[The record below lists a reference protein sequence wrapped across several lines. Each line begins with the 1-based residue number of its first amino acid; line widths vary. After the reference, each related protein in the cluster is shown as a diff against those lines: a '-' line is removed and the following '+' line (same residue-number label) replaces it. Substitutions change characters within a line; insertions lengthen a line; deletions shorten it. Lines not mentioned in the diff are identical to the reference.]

1 VTSLPAVKLGFIGA
15 GNMAS
20 ALARGIGEPVLV
32 SDIDSA
38 KAQALAEELGGEAV
52 SSNARVAELADAVV
66 LCHKPAQLD
75 EVAADVAGRASA
87 VVSILAAVTTA
98 RLEQAFPDTPVY
110 RFIPNLPAEV
120 RQGVLCYVPGPSAS
134 QGPEAEVLELFG
146 RAGAVIALD
155 SEPLIEPAMALMSC
169 GPAFMALVAESFAD
183 AGARYGLDRG
193 DAVRMTVET
202 MAGTAAYLREHG
214 YDTETIRTRVA
225 TPGGTTE
232 RGLLLLEERGLRDVC
247 AAAVDA
253 VVEATRR

>member
-20 ALARGIGEPVLV
+20 ALARGIGVPVLV
-32 SDIDSA
+32 FDIDTA
-38 KAQALAEELGGEAV
+38 KAQALARELGGEAV
-52 SSNARVAELADAVV
+52 GSNAELAERADVVV
-66 LCHKPAQLD
+66 LCHKPKQLD
-75 EVAADVAGRASA
+75 EVAAGVAGRAGA
-87 VVSILAAVTTA
+87 VVSILAAVRTEE
-98 RLEQAFPDTPVY
+98 LERAYPATPVY

-120 RQGVLCYVPGPSAS
+120 RKGVLCYVPGSAARE
-134 QGPEAEVLELFG
+134 GPEEEVLELFG

-183 AGARYGLDRG
+183 AGAEHGLDRD

-232 RGLLLLEERGLRDVC
+232 QGLLLLEERGLRDVC
-247 AAAVDA
+247 RAAVDA
-253 VVEATRR
+253 VVEATQR

>member
-20 ALARGIGEPVLV
+20 ALARGIGVPVLV
-32 SDIDSA
+32 FDIDTA
-38 KAQALAEELGGEAV
+38 KAQALARELGGEAV
-52 SSNARVAELADAVV
+52 GSNAELAERADVVV
-66 LCHKPAQLD
+66 LCHKPKQLD
-75 EVAADVAGRASA
+75 EVAAEVAGRAGA
-87 VVSILAAVTTA
+87 VVSILAAVRTEE
-98 RLEQAFPDTPVY
+98 LERAYPATPVY

-120 RQGVLCYVPGPSAS
+120 RKGVLCYVPGSAARE
-134 QGPEAEVLELFG
+134 GPEEEVLELFG

-183 AGARYGLDRG
+183 AGAEHGLDRD

-232 RGLLLLEERGLRDVC
+232 QGLLLLEERGLRDVC
-247 AAAVDA
+247 RAAVDA
-253 VVEATRR
+253 VVEATQR